1 MQVQDAEMRM
11 IGALQESCNVKFE
24 NISLKQRLIDLER
37 QLDLP
42 PSFDAEAL
50 QEQLQQQHAQAQ
62 QLPWVMQQCVPAE
75 QQQQLLLEGASGQQ
89 VDVADGDAAGRGG
102 STGSGSWPGEA
113 AAAGGSWGQDG
124 RLLPQQGAIS
134 APETPC
140 AGATPADS
148 SMHGVDGPGEAA
160 AEGGDVASVA
170 GSAMGE
176 GLQSAAADGAGDG
189 GLRKRR
195 GGTAAS

>member
-11 IGALQESCNVKFE
+11 IGALQESCSVKFE
-24 NISLKQRLIDLER
+24 NISLKQRLIELER

-62 QLPWVMQQCVPAE
+62 QLPWVMQQCVPPE
-75 QQQQLLLEGASGQQ
+75 QQQQLQQLLEGPSGQQ
-89 VDVADGDAAGRGG
+89 VDAADADAAGRGG

-113 AAAGGSWGQDG
+113 AAAGGSWGLDG
-124 RLLPQQGAIS
+124 RPLPQQGAIS
-134 APETPC
+134 APDTPC
-140 AGATPADS
+140 ASAA
-148 SMHGVDGPGEAA
+148 EAA
-160 AEGGDVASVA
+160 ASSSKGGDGNAAAGDGASAA

-176 GLQSAAADGAGDG
+176 GLQSAAADEAGDG
-189 GLRKRR
+189 GIRKRR
-195 GGTAAS
+195 GATAAS